1 MNPDETIETLNELI
15 ETAKDGEYGFLS
27 SAEYVRSPEVRKLFA
42 RRADECRQAAMELQ
56 TLVVALGGEAED
68 DGSTTGTVHRGWM
81 AIKDTLSGYSDRAI
95 LEETERGEDSALS
108 SYRKALEKPLA
119 QEVRNVVEQQLQGVR
134 RNHAQLRALRDQARA
149 TVD

>member
-56 TLVVALGGEAED
+56 ILVVALGGEAED

>member
-56 TLVVALGGEAED
+56 ILVVALGGEAED

-119 QEVRNVVEQQLQGVR
+119 QEVRTVVEQQLQGVR

>member
-119 QEVRNVVEQQLQGVR
+119 QEVRTVVEQQLQGVR